1 MSMIRFR
8 EEDKLNLQKAIY
20 KFNRN
25 VRKLR
30 REENLTNV
38 YLPETIK
45 YKDIREDI
53 ITRKEFNRVI
63 NALNTFS
70 KKKNQ
75 KIVELPSGMNIT
87 LWERKQI
94 TYAKRRATRSLNLK
108 MSGIQ
113 TVAGL
118 MGSAE
123 IEQIKSTLES
133 FENLENKKGY
143 EYKMGRERL
152 FNVGSFDYDLKKA
165 NIYRENFMLAL
176 EEMKDYDNY
185 NLLKERLDKIKNPK
199 EFFEFVNQSN
209 EISDLFLYYK
219 DKATA
224 QTYGG
229 FASNQD
235 AFNAGIQ
242 KLGISGI
249 EY

>member
-8 EEDKLNLQKAIY
+8 EEDKRELQKAIY

-25 VRKLR
+25 VRKLK
-30 REENLTNV
+30 REESLTDV
-38 YLPETIK
+38 YLPETLK
-45 YKDIREDI
+45 YKDVREDI
-53 ITRKEFNRVI
+53 MTRKEFNRVI
-63 NALNTFS
+63 NALRTFS

-75 KIVELPSGMNIT
+75 KIVELPSGINIT
-87 LWERKQI
+87 LWEQKQI
-94 TYAKRRATRSLNLK
+94 RYAKRRATRALNLK

-113 TVAGL
+113 DVAGL
-118 MGSAE
+118 MGSSE
-123 IEQIKSTLES
+123 LQQIKSTLES
-133 FENLENKKGY
+133 FEKLESKTGY
-143 EYKMGRERL
+143 EYKKGRERL

-165 NIYRENFMLAL
+165 NIYRENFMSAL

-185 NLLKERLDKIKNPK
+185 NLLKEKLDKIKNPK

-235 AFNAGIQ
+235 AFNSGLQ
-242 KLGISGI
+242 KLGINGI